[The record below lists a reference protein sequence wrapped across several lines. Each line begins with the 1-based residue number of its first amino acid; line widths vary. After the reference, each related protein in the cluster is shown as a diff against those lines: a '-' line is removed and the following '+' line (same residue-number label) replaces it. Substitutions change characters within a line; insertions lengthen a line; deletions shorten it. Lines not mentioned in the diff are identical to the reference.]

1 MGFLLRIVG
10 FGLLILGIYL
20 VGENIFF
27 TTNVY
32 PYWWRGISADISVLA
47 LTSGVLLLVF
57 APGSMKDLGWTAVAE
72 TDIPSKSFVIPT
84 PTPAFIAGLV
94 PIKCKFQLFGV
105 AIVVSVHNLELVNS
119 SVGSFV

>member
-32 PYWWRGISADISVLA
+32 PYW
-47 LTSGVLLLVF
+47 
-57 APGSMKDLGWTAVAE
+57 TAVAVG
-72 TDIPSKSFVIPT
+72 IMAIFISSRAILNPT
-84 PTPAFIAGLV
+84 SLWQFFLSLICIASGYKMLTTGYL
-94 PIKCKFQLFGV
+94 PF
-105 AIVVSVHNLELVNS
+105 
-119 SVGSFV
+119 

>member
-57 APGSMKDLGWTAVAE
+57 APGSVKDLGWTAVAVG
-72 TDIPSKSFVIPT
+72 IMAIFISSRAILNPT
-84 PTPAFIAGLV
+84 SLWQFFLSLICIASGYKMLTTGYL
-94 PIKCKFQLFGV
+94 PF
-105 AIVVSVHNLELVNS
+105 
-119 SVGSFV
+119 

>member
-47 LTSGVLLLVF
+47 LTSGVLWPYLLAVVQFLTLLVY
-57 APGSMKDLGWTAVAE
+57 
-72 TDIPSKSFVIPT
+72 
-84 PTPAFIAGLV
+84 
-94 PIKCKFQLFGV
+94 
-105 AIVVSVHNLELVNS
+105 
-119 SVGSFV
+119 GSFFSH

>member
-1 MGFLLRIVG
+1 MGFLLRILG

-20 VGENIFF
+20 VGKNIFF

-57 APGSMKDLGWTAVAE
+57 APESIKNLGWTAVAVG
-72 TDIPSKSFVIPT
+72 IIAIFISSRAILNPT
-84 PTPAFIAGLV
+84 SLWQFFLSLICMASGYKMLTTGDSPF
-94 PIKCKFQLFGV
+94 
-105 AIVVSVHNLELVNS
+105 
-119 SVGSFV
+119 